1 MGWHTYCEVSTDGNK
16 PWVLYMAEHLGA
28 RLWAVCAAGSS
39 CDANTQSVATCGPKH
54 ADNWQWSSNALR
66 CGAQRLG
73 AQELRAAL
81 GGKWV
86 VIAGDSISRYFY
98 AAFLRLLSADS
109 MSLSPVHAL
118 PGQLLFADQF
128 PKETTVHSLT
138 LHGVPQ
144 SHRRWC
150 TATATLSTCCRAR
163 SAQRL
168 FGRPTQTI

>member
-1 MGWHTYCEVSTDGNK
+1 MGWHTHCEVSTDGSK
-16 PWVLYMAEHLGA
+16 PWVLYMAGHLGA

-39 CDANTQSVATCGPKH
+39 CDANTKSVATCGPKH
-54 ADNWQWSSNALR
+54 ADNWQWSSVALR

-109 MSLSPVHAL
+109 TSLL
-118 PGQLLFADQF
+118 PEMRCWTAVARRDQLAE
-128 PKETTVHSLT
+128 ETT
-138 LHGVPQ
+138 
-144 SHRRWC
+144 C
-150 TATATLSTCCRAR
+150 TA
-163 SAQRL
+163 
-168 FGRPTQTI
+168 